1 MDDRFGFGAN
11 WQGYLSK
18 HFTPERAEIARS
30 WLLNFLRLDSLEGL
44 DFLDIGCGSGL
55 HSLGAWR
62 SGARTVTSFDYDPLS
77 VEATRSLH
85 RAVGEPAN
93 WTVFQGSILD
103 ADLCARLG
111 NPDIVYSWGV
121 LHHTGDQWT
130 AIANAISMM
139 GPKSRLYIAL
149 YTSEQ
154 YVDPSPEYWLEV
166 KRRYNR
172 AGSLRKRLMEA
183 AYIWSFICLRD
194 WRNLLR
200 LPALAKAYKA
210 DRGMA
215 MIPDV
220 RDWLGGWPMEFSSVL
235 DVFDFAASR
244 GLTLVNIKTGAANSE
259 YLFVPA
265 EMVGELGYTPVPRGY
280 LVAYMTP
287 LLRRIDDIRVLG
299 DVYVFGT
306 ARGARILSNA
316 LRHGGRSNIAGF
328 IDLENSGE
336 LDGVPVLSFA
346 DFAATVPKDAT
357 IVLSNQYVIE
367 NSKRLVENG
376 YLHVHNAHPLVVA
389 LAAKHGV

>member
-11 WQGYLSK
+11 WQGYLNK
-18 HFTPERAEIARS
+18 HFTPERVEIARS
-30 WLLNFLRLDSLEGL
+30 WLLKFLQLDSLDGL

-62 SGARTVTSFDYDPLS
+62 SGAKTVTSFDYDPLS
-77 VEATRSLH
+77 VEATQSLH
-85 RAVGEPAN
+85 QAVGAPAN

-111 NPDIVYSWGV
+111 HADIVYSWGV

-149 YTSEQ
+149 YTSDQ
-154 YVDPSPEYWLEV
+154 YIDPPPEYWLDV

-172 AGSLRKRLMEA
+172 AGPLRKRLMEA
-183 AYIWSFICLRD
+183 AYIWTFICGRD
-194 WRNLLR
+194 WRNVLR
-200 LPALAKAYKA
+200 LPAQAKAYKA

-215 MIPDV
+215 MMPDV
-220 RDWLGGWPMEFSSVL
+220 RDWLGGWPMEFSAVIE
-235 DVFDFAASR
+235 VFDFAAAR

-265 EMVGELGYTPVPRGY
+265 GAVEEFGYTPIPRGH
-280 LVAYMTP
+280 LVAYLTP
-287 LLRRIDDIRVLG
+287 LLRSVADLQALG
-299 DVYVFGT
+299 EIYVFGA
-306 ARGARILSNA
+306 ARGGQVLSKA
-316 LRHGGRSNIAGF
+316 LKCAGRSPIAAF

-336 LDGVPVLSFA
+336 LDGVPILSFA
-346 DFAATVPKDAT
+346 DFVATVPKDVT

-367 NSKRLVENG
+367 NSKQLVEHGFNHIHNG
-376 YLHVHNAHPLVVA
+376 QPLVVA
-389 LAAKHGV
+389 LATNRVR